1 MDYNSLSKKD
11 LVEILESIRKTLEEQ
26 TPQKEI
32 PFSDTPTNQQSD
44 LESLIGTIPFLMQNK
59 QIFEK
64 NQDIA
69 DFARKL
75 NIDIP
80 SPEKKKRE
88 DIIGRIIFAI
98 ASFDSRKISE
108 LNFAIRA
115 LKKSDIKKGKSN
127 FFKDWENAIKQMK
140 L

>member
-1 MDYNSLSKKD
+1 MNYNNLSKKD
-11 LVEILESIRKTLEEQ
+11 LVEIIESIKRTLEGQ
-26 TPQKEI
+26 AQQKDI
-32 PFSDTPTNQQSD
+32 PFSDTATNQQND

-69 DFARKL
+69 DFAQKL
-75 NIDIP
+75 NINIP

-108 LNFAIRA
+108 LNFAIKA
-115 LKKSDIKKGKSN
+115 LKSSDIKKGKSN
-127 FFKDWENAIKQMK
+127 FFKDWENAIKQIKM
-140 L
+140 